1 MQSITF
7 ILVFVCVLFL
17 FILVPFQVLI
27 ANGQTE
33 NKSDY
38 LNELTDSV
46 DYNRNGMLK
55 SPEVLGIVE
64 NKSFFSTDTKNPM
77 LLTTV
82 FMQEASTPE
91 SGAID
96 LDQYEGQVILIS
108 YQQSDGDIVWGAEI
122 VDVAG
127 PILSVMVK
135 KVFGFE

>member
-1 MQSITF
+1 
-7 ILVFVCVLFL
+7 
-17 FILVPFQVLI
+17 
-27 ANGQTE
+27 
-33 NKSDY
+33 
-38 LNELTDSV
+38 
-46 DYNRNGMLK
+46 
-55 SPEVLGIVE
+55 
-64 NKSFFSTDTKNPM
+64 M

-82 FMQEASTPE
+82 LMQEARTPE
-91 SGAID
+91 SGVID